1 MRCSHLLFLPIP
13 HCQFCG
19 LRDRTPLRMCSPRLP
34 FTDARASHTA
44 VVALPSTAKPTLT
57 ATSRAEAESR
67 FRKSSRDLRRRDFTR
82 LRAMG
87 DRCFRGPSLG
97 PAGTARTAKVAAW
110 PKGPT
115 ACPTGPQTGGMR
127 AARGPPLHLHGRG
140 AARINKLPAARPALS
155 HASLPFRLPAP
166 LPALPLQLP
175 FLPCSRGANP
185 RLRPQ
190 PASAVEWS
198 VERAS
203 VGVGPGVR
211 ETRSS
216 KVDICPASAVIHPR

>member
-1 MRCSHLLFLPIP
+1 MRAQATRPWWLCP
-13 HCQFCG
+13 
-19 LRDRTPLRMCSPRLP
+19 
-34 FTDARASHTA
+34 
-44 VVALPSTAKPTLT
+44 ALPSTAKPTLT

-67 FRKSSRDLRRRDFTR
+67 FRKSSGDLRRRDFTR

-87 DRCFRGPSLG
+87 GRCFRGPSLG
-97 PAGTARTAKVAAW
+97 PAGTARISKVAAW

-127 AARGPPLHLHGRG
+127 AARGPPLHLHGRRG
-140 AARINKLPAARPALS
+140 AARINKLLAARPALS

-185 RLRPQ
+185 RLRPR
-190 PASAVEWS
+190 PASAVEWL
-198 VERAS
+198 VERERAS
-203 VGVGPGVR
+203 VGWGWGLESAR
-211 ETRSS
+211 LGLARSTF
-216 KVDICPASAVIHPR
+216 AHPLR